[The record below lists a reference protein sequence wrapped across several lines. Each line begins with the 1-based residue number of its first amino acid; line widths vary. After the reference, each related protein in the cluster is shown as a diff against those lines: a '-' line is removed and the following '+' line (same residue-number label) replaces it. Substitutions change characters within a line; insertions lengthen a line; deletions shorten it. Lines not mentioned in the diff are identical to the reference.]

1 MTWPGMMDAILAAP
15 YHCVLTQSFGFMS
28 KQVTQ
33 NIMTR
38 LRHARLVGPGQGTAG
53 RYAMTPKTT
62 VTPKMAQRV
71 LKNCMCLRVQRASRV
86 VGRMFDDAFR
96 PLGLNNFQ
104 LSLLMLLNRPIS
116 PTIGGLAADLSM
128 DRTTITA
135 NLKPLERRG
144 LLTVRRDSKDARI
157 KFVALTAA
165 GRILLAECMPRWQAA
180 NASARAILDKLNLQS
195 FYSDLDHIAASSS

>member
-1 MTWPGMMDAILAAP
+1 MA
-15 YHCVLTQSFGFMS
+15 
-28 KQVTQ
+28 
-33 NIMTR
+33 MTR
-38 LRHARLVGPGQGTAG
+38 KTA
-53 RYAMTPKTT
+53 
-62 VTPKMAQRV
+62 VTPKMAQTV

-104 LSLLMLLNRPIS
+104 FSLLMLLNRPIS

-165 GRILLAECMPRWQAA
+165 GRILLAECMSRWQAA
-180 NASARAILDKLNLQS
+180 NASARAILDKRNLQS
-195 FYSDLDHIAASSS
+195 FYSDLDHIAESSS